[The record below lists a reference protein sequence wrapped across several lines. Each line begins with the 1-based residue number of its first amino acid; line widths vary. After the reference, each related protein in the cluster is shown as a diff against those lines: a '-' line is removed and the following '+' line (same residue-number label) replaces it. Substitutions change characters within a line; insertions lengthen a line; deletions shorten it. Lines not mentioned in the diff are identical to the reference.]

1 MQPSDEFCSPLSQGK
16 LRNSKSEPDPV
27 RHLTKTHRLVQ
38 KDGPVR
44 LLLVEDEFN
53 IARPLIRALEA
64 QGHLVMHGP
73 DLKTGRELLLDF
85 EPDLMLLDV
94 RLPESE
100 DGGFILA
107 REARKAGYRGPI
119 LFMTARDAL
128 EDRVM
133 GLDEGGDDYVVKPFD
148 LPELLARVRALLR
161 RVHEVRTSV
170 IQQGGLEMDLAKRS
184 VRWQGMLIELSS
196 REYALLERFMMSPS
210 RVYRPDEL
218 VDLVWGDE
226 ANDPGVVKVYV
237 HHLRSK
243 LAPQVVKTVSGGY
256 RLGLEP

>member
-1 MQPSDEFCSPLSQGK
+1 M
-16 LRNSKSEPDPV
+16 
-27 RHLTKTHRLVQ
+27 
-38 KDGPVR
+38 R

-64 QGHLVMHGP
+64 QGHLVRHAP
-73 DLKTGRELLLDF
+73 DLTRARALFLEF

-100 DGGFILA
+100 DGGFLLA
-107 REARKAGYRGPI
+107 REARKAGYTGPI

-133 GLDEGGDDYVVKPFD
+133 GLDEGADDYVVKPFD

-161 RVHEVRTSV
+161 RVHEVRSSV
-170 IQQGGLEMDLAKRS
+170 LVQGTLEMDLTRRS
-184 VRWQGMLIELSS
+184 VKHQGTLVELSS

-210 RVYRPDEL
+210 RIYRPEEL
-218 VDLVWGDE
+218 VDLVWGEE
-226 ANDPGVVKVYV
+226 ANDAGVVKVYV

-243 LAPQVVKTVSGGY
+243 LAPQVIKTVSGGY
-256 RLGLEP
+256 RLGLEEV